1 MYNREG
7 RHIQYVL
14 LQFQRRIDDSATH
27 RVAYNMPNHT
37 EALKSLRKEL
47 KEWEHSFI
55 NIQSRSPTKHDIKA
69 NAAIQQ
75 KYKEYSRL
83 KKLAIRKRSPRKYAA
98 RSPASRS
105 TIRSPLPTQQSQA
118 AFIEIGPTP
127 QIYGKSISIFELN
140 LSPVKKRLKIPLDDE
155 PLDDSSTKVE
165 SEATEFDFGDSPFVE
180 SSPEPETAG
189 VGNEDVVQKTAV
201 SNVFASVPNT
211 ARLKPPVARRY
222 GPNSPLKLPTD
233 ISVAERLRTPRK
245 KRANDENNANTNL
258 LVTPPLWKRSISK
271 PLKQLE
277 DEYREMVKSFVP
289 DEAVSSASQPVE
301 AESKASQTENDSQ
314 VAAETTPADNALSD
328 IQKVRRRKG
337 RIRRFE
343 DSATKAD
350 GNGVKINLHKQMH
363 RLKKKQLRKILKE
376 LDMED
381 TMELSEDEEEDDA
394 ADTMTKAKKPARRKK
409 YNLVSNNFRRLKLP
423 SRQRNNFMKRFRRR

>member
-1 MYNREG
+1 
-7 RHIQYVL
+7 
-14 LQFQRRIDDSATH
+14 
-27 RVAYNMPNHT
+27 
-37 EALKSLRKEL
+37 
-47 KEWEHSFI
+47 
-55 NIQSRSPTKHDIKA
+55 
-69 NAAIQQ
+69 
-75 KYKEYSRL
+75 
-83 KKLAIRKRSPRKYAA
+83 
-98 RSPASRS
+98 
-105 TIRSPLPTQQSQA
+105 
-118 AFIEIGPTP
+118 
-127 QIYGKSISIFELN
+127 
-140 LSPVKKRLKIPLDDE
+140 
-155 PLDDSSTKVE
+155 
-165 SEATEFDFGDSPFVE
+165 
-180 SSPEPETAG
+180 
-189 VGNEDVVQKTAV
+189 
-201 SNVFASVPNT
+201 
-211 ARLKPPVARRY
+211 
-222 GPNSPLKLPTD
+222 
-233 ISVAERLRTPRK
+233 
-245 KRANDENNANTNL
+245 
-258 LVTPPLWKRSISK
+258 
-271 PLKQLE
+271 
-277 DEYREMVKSFVP
+277 MVKSFVP

-394 ADTMTKAKKPARRKK
+394 AGTMTKAKKPARRKK